1 MKKHIIIFLI
11 IFMVAAISFFLVKNF
26 LFVSEEKR
34 VKQTISLAV
43 KSLNHKD
50 YVKFMK
56 QFSIEYRDEYGNT
69 WGTLFFFLKNNLKNY
84 EKVKVSVSNLN
95 IKVEDKTAL
104 VKLFG
109 KGEARDSYGEVIR
122 EAGRFIVKLK
132 KEGTRWKI
140 IWIEEDKYRF
150 D

>member
-1 MKKHIIIFLI
+1 MKKIIIIFSVIILI
-11 IFMVAAISFFLVKNF
+11 GTFFFMKKFI
-26 LFVSEEKR
+26 FVSEKDR
-34 VKQTISLAV
+34 VKRTIKTAV
-43 KSLNHKD
+43 KAINDKD
-50 YVKFMK
+50 YHKFMK

-69 WGTLFFFLKNNLKNY
+69 WGTLFFYLKNILKNY
-84 EKVKVSVSNLN
+84 QEVSVSVSNLD
-95 IKVEDKTAL
+95 IKIEDKIAL

-109 KGEARDSYGEVIR
+109 KGKAEDSYGEVIR

-132 KEGTRWKI
+132 KEAGRWKI

>member
-43 KSLNHKD
+43 KSLNRKD